1 MVVFESLFID
11 EWCASISSFCFQ
23 NKRVR
28 DRKVCHQDSYQS
40 KRGLS
45 MNYERNR
52 ASEDKT
58 NFGLSHS
65 SSYASS
71 DSSSCSGS
79 ISESKNSSIITKET
93 CSKNQ
98 ELEEKPEKV
107 DMLDCSSFNSGI
119 YLLVISLIITILLG
133 KLCAIIFTSILV
145 YFVPRQRYDRQED
158 VIRLAKPKSRDYRK
172 GVIPWRVMATWKEP
186 QQRALNSWCENSL
199 FRARCIFVKDSFG
212 LLMKS
217 FSEHK
222 RQTLLF
228 LVSGYFTLLGW
239 RRTEHSVLHLLHLL
253 FFFFFITY
261 IFIFLF
267 FLGYNICKGIET
279 IVPRFCSSMISWWFV
294 ALSLSLQFTIVL

>member
-1 MVVFESLFID
+1 MLQKAMKSVSRNRFLLCFRPVVDMEGVLQAKSLVDSSASQGLPFISV
-11 EWCASISSFCFQ
+11 ENKEETKVSMSPKRTFSRVVKAVMFGTIL

-28 DRKVCHQDSYQS
+28 DRKGCHQDSYQS

-52 ASEDKT
+52 ASVDNT
-58 NFGLSHS
+58 NSGLSHS

-119 YLLVISLIITILLG
+119 CLLVISLIITILLG

-145 YFVPRQRYDRQED
+145 YIVPRQRYDRQED

-172 GVIPWRVMATWKEP
+172 GVIP
-186 QQRALNSWCENSL
+186 
-199 FRARCIFVKDSFG
+199 
-212 LLMKS
+212 
-217 FSEHK
+217 
-222 RQTLLF
+222 
-228 LVSGYFTLLGW
+228 
-239 RRTEHSVLHLLHLL
+239 
-253 FFFFFITY
+253 
-261 IFIFLF
+261 
-267 FLGYNICKGIET
+267 
-279 IVPRFCSSMISWWFV
+279 
-294 ALSLSLQFTIVL
+294 

>member
-1 MVVFESLFID
+1 MLQKAMKSVSRNRFLLCFRPVVDMEGVLQAKSLVDSSASQGLPFISV
-11 EWCASISSFCFQ
+11 ENKEETKVSMSPKPTFSRVVKAVMFGTIL

-28 DRKVCHQDSYQS
+28 DRKRCHQDSYQS

-45 MNYERNR
+45 MNYDRNR
-52 ASEDKT
+52 ASVDNT
-58 NFGLSHS
+58 NSGLSHS

-79 ISESKNSSIITKET
+79 ISESKNSSIITNET

-172 GVIPWRVMATWKEP
+172 GVIP
-186 QQRALNSWCENSL
+186 
-199 FRARCIFVKDSFG
+199 
-212 LLMKS
+212 
-217 FSEHK
+217 
-222 RQTLLF
+222 
-228 LVSGYFTLLGW
+228 
-239 RRTEHSVLHLLHLL
+239 
-253 FFFFFITY
+253 
-261 IFIFLF
+261 
-267 FLGYNICKGIET
+267 
-279 IVPRFCSSMISWWFV
+279 
-294 ALSLSLQFTIVL
+294 